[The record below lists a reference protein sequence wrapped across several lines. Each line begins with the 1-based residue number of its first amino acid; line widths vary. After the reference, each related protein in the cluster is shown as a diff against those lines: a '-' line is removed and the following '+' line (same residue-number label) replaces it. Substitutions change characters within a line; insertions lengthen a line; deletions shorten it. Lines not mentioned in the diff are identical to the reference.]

1 MAKTKTKKTCAKV
14 AANVCNSQLVA
25 STIGL
30 EKTCEGKQAILP
42 RLLVELR
49 KDVMGGRMAPAT
61 ADSVLKTRMRGVEAT
76 CRLQNARMKKAEEIA
91 REAAKKLEAER
102 EAIVSQQA
110 MDGLGRYGRRRRG
123 GSMRGLFGF

>member
-1 MAKTKTKKTCAKV
+1 MPKKTTCTKV
-14 AANVCNSQLVA
+14 PANVCSSQLVA

-49 KDVMGGRMAPAT
+49 KDVMAGRMAPGT
-61 ADSVLKTRMRGVEAT
+61 ADMLLKARMRGVEST
-76 CRLQNARMKKAEEIA
+76 CRLQRARAKKAEEIA

-110 MDGLGRYGRRRRG
+110 MDGLGRYHHRRRG
-123 GSMRGLFGF
+123 MRGLFGF